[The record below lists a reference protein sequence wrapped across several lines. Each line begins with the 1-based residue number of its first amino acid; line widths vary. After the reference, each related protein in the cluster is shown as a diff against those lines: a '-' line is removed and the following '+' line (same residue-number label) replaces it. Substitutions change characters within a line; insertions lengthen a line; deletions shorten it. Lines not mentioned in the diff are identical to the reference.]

1 MLKAKH
7 WIGVVE
13 QGKEAETGIGI
24 GCGASKEP
32 TEQGHGCCCCC
43 TSRKKMSLPCK
54 PSQGIYLPCCCGEDR
69 REPPYHVRILFL
81 PMVLNPS
88 CVQVSGFRLHACTH
102 HVKQPWR
109 WRREPPCLCCLS
121 SSASY
126 CQVLLLTVSSAGS
139 LYALSLFHARRN
151 ATPPFPLPCLFSLQY
166 FPFAPCGKGKTLSLV
181 MSSALEIATI
191 LFCRIHHFLLIS
203 ETASTCCYILHV
215 ITFCSNRYL

>member
-1 MLKAKH
+1 MLKARH

-24 GCGASKEP
+24 GCGARKEP

-69 REPPYHVRILFL
+69 REPPYHVRILLL
-81 PMVLNPS
+81 PMVLNPN

-139 LYALSLFHARRN
+139 LYALSLFHACRN
-151 ATPPFPLPCLFSLQY
+151 ATPPPFPWSFSVCSTT
-166 FPFAPCGKGKTLSLV
+166 PFAPWSCLV
-181 MSSALEIATI
+181 HLRLPPFCFVASIIFFSSRKLPV
-191 LFCRIHHFLLIS
+191 HVVY
-203 ETASTCCYILHV
+203 TASLKKREVILG
-215 ITFCSNRYL
+215 FS